1 MDDDKS
7 GIVFLFRLFLFVS
20 YYPHGKVP
28 GSDLDV
34 VSENDVFL
42 DKLKLNLSIIGFIVH
57 CQTQMFVLFT
67 ILYCKLSQWGNVC
80 LFVC

>member
-20 YYPHGKVP
+20 FYPHGKVP

-34 VSENDVFL
+34 VSANDAFFWI
-42 DKLKLNLSIIGFIVH
+42 N
-57 CQTQMFVLFT
+57 
-67 ILYCKLSQWGNVC
+67 
-80 LFVC
+80 